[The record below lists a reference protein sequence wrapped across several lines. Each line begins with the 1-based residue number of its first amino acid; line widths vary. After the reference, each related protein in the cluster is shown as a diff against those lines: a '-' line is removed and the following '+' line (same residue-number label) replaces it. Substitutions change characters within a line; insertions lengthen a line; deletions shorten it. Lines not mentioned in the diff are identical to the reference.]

1 MAILNILSFSTLL
14 VFAKAAYIDIG
25 PCPPMPAVV
34 SPFDVERVNMALL
47 IGKLVKFTFCF
58 SSTQVIGTLSGQHQS
73 PTYLKGTNVPV
84 LSMDPSSREQIWAH
98 FQIID
103 LIEDQDRLKIDR
115 LKIIYLSR
123 SK

>member
-1 MAILNILSFSTLL
+1 MIRFDSTYKSLSHLGKHYLIQPLLPHNMAILNILSFSTLL

-58 SSTQVIGTLSGQHQS
+58 SSTHVIGTLSGQHQS
-73 PTYLKGTNVPV
+73 PTYLKGTNVPA
-84 LSMDPSSREQIWAH
+84 LSMDPSSREPTT
-98 FQIID
+98 
-103 LIEDQDRLKIDR
+103 
-115 LKIIYLSR
+115 
-123 SK
+123 